1 MAEEQKSNDE
11 VMAESGSGDI
21 QVIMPSALEALQR
34 AEVDIA
40 IATAKKYPRDIA
52 HAIKT
57 AKELALRNAKIA
69 ATCNYALPR
78 GGKKLVGPSVHFAR
92 IVNYAWRN
100 STAVS
105 RVIGCDRA
113 NAHLQ
118 GVFHDLESNVRVGF
132 EMDWPVQPPHTD
144 TVARWNDQMNL
155 AKRAGAA
162 VALRTAIFNVIPL
175 VLFED
180 IAEEAKRVAL
190 GGGKTFAEQ
199 RSNAISVCKELG
211 ITQPMIYRA
220 LEVGGL
226 ESINT
231 DHLIWLHAALQSIR
245 DGTLTREEIFGAKAE
260 SSPVRARVPRTRN
273 EGGRFAAE
281 GEKEQEERSEKKNPE
296 KAPSSEH
303 PSPPLPGMVP
313 ADTIAQIASRLEAEG
328 IASADFISFLK
339 SLGVVGARATDL
351 SYAPANVLSDIEA
364 HWDDTLAAYTMHKE
378 QSDVQKTKPGA

>member
-1 MAEEQKSNDE
+1 MTEEQKSNDE
-11 VMAESGSGDI
+11 VLAASGAPEI
-21 QVIMPSALEALQR
+21 QIVTPSALEALQR
-34 AEVDIA
+34 AEVDVA

-52 HAIKT
+52 LSIKT

-144 TVARWNDQMNL
+144 TPARWNDQMNL

-190 GGGKTFAEQ
+190 GGSKTFAEQ
-199 RSNAISVCKELG
+199 RATAIGVCKELG

-245 DGTLTREEIFGAKAE
+245 DGTMTREEVFGREKDV
-260 SSPVRARVPRTRN
+260 PVRARVPRTRN
-273 EGGRFAAE
+273 EGGRYAAQDP
-281 GEKEQEERSEKKNPE
+281 KEEQLQKKNPNPPE
-296 KAPSSEH
+296 SPAH
-303 PSPPLPGMVP
+303 PSAPLPGVVP
-313 ADTIAQIASRLEAEG
+313 VDLLSQVGARVVQAQIAPASF
-328 IASADFISFLK
+328 IAFLK
-339 SLGVVGARATDL
+339 TLGVIPRNATDL
-351 SYAPANVLSDIEA
+351 SAAPAHVLADIAA
-364 HWDDTLAAYTMHKE
+364 HWEDTITAYTE
-378 QSDVQKTKPGA
+378 WTLNNASQGAQ

>member
-1 MAEEQKSNDE
+1 MTEEQKSNDE
-11 VMAESGSGDI
+11 VLAASGAPEI
-21 QVIMPSALEALQR
+21 QIVTPSALEALQR
-34 AEVDIA
+34 AEVDVA

-52 HAIKT
+52 LSIKT

-144 TVARWNDQMNL
+144 TPARWNDQMNL

-190 GGGKTFAEQ
+190 GGSKTFAEQ
-199 RSNAISVCKELG
+199 RATAIGVCKELG

-245 DGTLTREEIFGAKAE
+245 DGTMTREEVFGREKDV
-260 SSPVRARVPRTRN
+260 PVRARVPRTRN
-273 EGGRFAAE
+273 EGGRYAAQDP
-281 GEKEQEERSEKKNPE
+281 KEEQLQKKNP
-296 KAPSSEH
+296 KAADTEAH
-303 PSPPLPGMVP
+303 PSPPLPGMIP
-313 ADTIAQIASRLEAEG
+313 SDLLAQIATHLSSSQ
-328 IASADFISFLK
+328 IDSDDFLAFLK
-339 SLGVVGARATDL
+339 TLGVIPKTATDL
-351 SYAPANVLSDIEA
+351 SAAPPHVAADIAA
-364 HWDDTLAAYTMHKE
+364 HWDDTLFAYSE
-378 QSDVQKTKPGA
+378 WRLSDATRPASQ

>member
-11 VMAESGSGDI
+11 VLAASGASEI
-21 QVIMPSALEALQR
+21 QIVTPSALEALQR

-52 HAIKT
+52 LSIKT

-144 TVARWNDQMNL
+144 TPARWNDQMNL

-190 GGGKTFAEQ
+190 GGSKTFSEQ
-199 RSNAISVCKELG
+199 RASAISVCKELG

-245 DGTLTREEIFGAKAE
+245 DGTMTREEVFGREKDV
-260 SSPVRARVPRTRN
+260 PVRARVPRTRN
-273 EGGRFAAE
+273 EGGRYAAQDP
-281 GEKEQEERSEKKNPE
+281 KEEQLQKKNPKPPE
-296 KAPSSEH
+296 SPAH
-303 PSPPLPGMVP
+303 PSAPLPGVVP
-313 ADTIAQIASRLEAEG
+313 VDLLSQVGARVVQAQIAPASF
-328 IASADFISFLK
+328 IAFLK
-339 SLGVVGARATDL
+339 TLGVIPRNATDL
-351 SYAPANVLSDIEA
+351 SAAPAHVLADIAA
-364 HWDDTLAAYTMHKE
+364 HWEDTITAYTE
-378 QSDVQKTKPGA
+378 WTLNNASQGAQ

>member
-11 VMAESGSGDI
+11 VLTETGAGEI
-21 QVIMPSALEALQR
+21 QIVTPSALEALQR

-52 HAIKT
+52 SAIKT
-57 AKELALRNAKIA
+57 AKELALRNPKIA

-92 IVNYAWRN
+92 IINYAWRN

-132 EMDWPVQPPHTD
+132 EMDWPVQPPHVD
-144 TVARWNDQMNL
+144 TPARWNDQMNL

-162 VALRTAIFNVIPL
+162 VALRTAIFSVIPL

-180 IAEEAKRVAL
+180 IAEEAKKVAL

-199 RSNAISVCKELG
+199 RAAAIGVCKELG

-245 DGTLTREEIFGAKAE
+245 DGTMTREEVFGREKDA
-260 SSPVRARVPRTRN
+260 PVRAKVPRTRN
-273 EGGRFAAE
+273 EGGRFAH
-281 GEKEQEERSEKKNPE
+281 EKETPAEREPKGIENPPAKPKGEE
-296 KAPSSEH
+296 A
-303 PSPPLPGMVP
+303 SPPLPGMTPSDLV
-313 ADTIAQIASRLEAEG
+313 AKITESLREEG
-328 IASADFISFLK
+328 IELGSFLGFLK
-339 SLGVVGARATDL
+339 SVGVIGSRATDL
-351 SYAPANVLSDIEA
+351 SFVPSHVLSDA
-364 HWDDTLAAYTMHKE
+364 CTNWTDTLTSYTIWKE
-378 QSDVQKTKPGA
+378 QADATKV

>member
-1 MAEEQKSNDE
+1 MSEEQNNDE
-11 VMAESGSGDI
+11 VLAASGAPEI
-21 QVIMPSALEALQR
+21 QIVTPSALEALQR

-52 HAIKT
+52 LSIKT

-144 TVARWNDQMNL
+144 TPARWNDQMNL

-190 GGGKTFAEQ
+190 GGSKTFSEQ
-199 RSNAISVCKELG
+199 RASAISVCKELG

-245 DGTLTREEIFGAKAE
+245 DGTMTREEVFGREKDV
-260 SSPVRARVPRTRN
+260 PVRARVPRTRN
-273 EGGRFAAE
+273 EGGRYAAQDP
-281 GEKEQEERSEKKNPE
+281 KEEQPQKKSPKTTE
-296 KAPSSEH
+296 SPAH
-303 PSPPLPGMVP
+303 PSAPLPGVVP
-313 ADTIAQIASRLEAEG
+313 VDLLSQVGARVVQAQIAPASF
-328 IASADFISFLK
+328 IAFLK
-339 SLGVVGARATDL
+339 TLGVIPRNATDL
-351 SYAPANVLSDIEA
+351 SAAPAHVLADIAA
-364 HWDDTLAAYTMHKE
+364 HWEDTITAYTE
-378 QSDVQKTKPGA
+378 WTLNNASQGAQ